1 MNVRASRPRQ
11 RRRVLRERDAS
22 VQAQVREVGD
32 PLGAEEASA
41 LREAERETQAQGDP
55 GSQEDAPQALGGAS
69 RHDVIPLRAEDAVD
83 LHALEF
89 DVVLRLIS
97 ALARTGPGR
106 EAVLETK
113 PSWGEAHVRRRL
125 EETSELSLFRAR
137 EGRLPLAGLQN
148 VTAPLAALEDA
159 GGAAAPED
167 FRPILSSAK
176 AAQAVR
182 RALGKTES
190 ATLAERASRLPDLQA
205 LVDAAARILGP
216 DGAVRDDASPELA
229 AIRRRLRRRRTE
241 VSRMLEKML
250 ETRRDALADAVL
262 VLRNDRYCLP
272 VAASARPRVA
282 GIVHDRSGSGQT
294 VFVEP
299 LEVVEANN
307 ELALAGAEERREVQR
322 LLTAL
327 GRTVLDSASDLLAV
341 ERELASLDAV
351 EAAVEF
357 GELCAGRVPEI
368 SDDGAWALE
377 GARHP
382 LLDARLSELRG
393 RVLGESRSA
402 NHSERDAVPLD
413 FQLSREKRML
423 VVSGPNA
430 GGKTVVLKTAGLLT
444 LMAQSGIPIP
454 AGPGTRIPVFS
465 AVRTEIGDAQEI
477 LSDRSTFSS
486 SMETLAEILGRAAPD
501 RLALID
507 EIGSATD
514 PEEGSALAVAF
525 LEEYLARGGRAIL
538 TTHLSAVKGFAAGNP
553 EAVCAAMEF
562 DEKTGRPTYRLH
574 AGFAGRSRA
583 LSVAEQQ
590 GLPRNVISR
599 AREILGSA
607 WERRDRAESDAEAA
621 LERLRQAETEL
632 ARERETA
639 RSEAERLAVE
649 REAAF
654 RERERML
661 ETGLA
666 GFEKAKK
673 ELARRVEAELES
685 IREDAARRASRS
697 AASILSEAEDVAA
710 GETVAQARE
719 ERVARSRAIA
729 PGDRARLR
737 GTRTEATVESLE
749 ADVAW
754 LQIGGKRMR
763 VPLEEV
769 ERVGGASASSASP
782 RTSPGGTGRE
792 DVAASTPEVNV
803 IGQRLDE
810 AIETVEKALDGAL
823 LAGAGRFRVVHGHG
837 TGRLRAGLRDH
848 LRKHPAV
855 SRVRAADPR
864 EGGNGA
870 TIVKLI

>member
-1 MNVRASRPRQ
+1 
-11 RRRVLRERDAS
+11 
-22 VQAQVREVGD
+22 
-32 PLGAEEASA
+32 
-41 LREAERETQAQGDP
+41 
-55 GSQEDAPQALGGAS
+55 
-69 RHDVIPLRAEDAVD
+69 
-83 LHALEF
+83 
-89 DVVLRLIS
+89 LIS

-106 EAVLETK
+106 EAVLRTT
-113 PSWGEAHVRRRL
+113 PSWNEALVRRRL

-148 VTAPLAALEDA
+148 VSASLAALEDT

-167 FRPILSSAK
+167 FRPILSSAR

-182 RALGKTES
+182 RALGRAES
-190 ATLAERASRLPDLQA
+190 RTLVERASRLPDLQA
-205 LVDAAARILGP
+205 LVDAAARIFGQ

-241 VSRMLEKML
+241 VSRMLDRML
-250 ETRRDALADAVL
+250 ETRRDALADSVI

-272 VAASARPRVA
+272 IAASARSRVA

-307 ELALAGAEERREVQR
+307 ELALAGAEERREVER
-322 LLTAL
+322 LLAAF
-327 GRTVLDSASDLLAV
+327 GRAVLDRAGDLLAV
-341 ERELASLDAV
+341 EEELASLDAG

-357 GELCAGRVPEI
+357 GELSAGRVPEI
-368 SDDGAWALE
+368 SDDGAWTLV

-393 RVLGESRSA
+393 LVLGESRRASDVP
-402 NHSERDAVPLD
+402 RDAVPLD
-413 FQLSREKRML
+413 FELPSEKRML

-465 AVRTEIGDAQEI
+465 EVRTEIGDAQEI

-486 SMETLAEILGRAAPD
+486 SMETLAEILDTAAPD
-501 RLALID
+501 RLALVD

-525 LEEYLARGGRAIL
+525 LEEYLARGGRAIV
-538 TTHLSAVKGFAAGNP
+538 TTHLSAVKGFAGGRDD
-553 EAVCAAMEF
+553 AVRAAMEF
-562 DEKTGRPTYRLH
+562 DEKTGRPSYRLH
-574 AGFAGRSRA
+574 PGLAGRSHA

-590 GLPRNVISR
+590 GLPANVITR
-599 AREILGSA
+599 ARELLGSA
-607 WERRDRAESDAEAA
+607 WERRDRAESEAEAA
-621 LERLRQAETEL
+621 LERLRHAEARL

-639 RSEAERLAVE
+639 RREAERLAVE

-654 RERERML
+654 RERQRML

-673 ELARRVEAELES
+673 ELARHVEAELES
-685 IREDAARRASRS
+685 IRDDRARRASRS
-697 AASILSEAEDVAA
+697 AASVLSRAEEEAAA
-710 GETVAQARE
+710 ETVAEARE
-719 ERVARSRAIA
+719 ERDRRALEVSV
-729 PGDRARLR
+729 GDRARVR
-737 GTRTEATVESLE
+737 GTKSDGLVASIEGE
-749 ADVAW
+749 VAW
-754 LQIGGKRMR
+754 LEAGGKRMR
-763 VPLEEV
+763 VPRTDL
-769 ERVGGASASSASP
+769 ERVEAPVSLSP
-782 RTSPGGTGRE
+782 RERARASGVPESTTLDLGS
-792 DVAASTPEVNV
+792 STPEVNV
-803 IGQRLDE
+803 IGRRLEE
-810 AIETVEKALDGAL
+810 AIEEVEKALDSAL
-823 LAGAGRFRVVHGHG
+823 LAGAARFRVVHGHG

-848 LRKHPAV
+848 LRKHRAV
-855 SRVRAADPR
+855 SRLRAADPR

-870 TIVKLI
+870 TIVELA

>member
-1 MNVRASRPRQ
+1 V
-11 RRRVLRERDAS
+11 S
-22 VQAQVREVGD
+22 V
-32 PLGAEEASA
+32 
-41 LREAERETQAQGDP
+41 
-55 GSQEDAPQALGGAS
+55 
-69 RHDVIPLRAEDAVD
+69 
-83 LHALEF
+83 
-89 DVVLRLIS
+89 
-97 ALARTGPGR
+97 
-106 EAVLETK
+106 
-113 PSWGEAHVRRRL
+113 
-125 EETSELSLFRAR
+125 
-137 EGRLPLAGLQN
+137 
-148 VTAPLAALEDA
+148 PLAALEDS

-167 FRPILSSAK
+167 FRPILSSAR

-182 RALGKTES
+182 RSLNKAES
-190 ATLAERASRLPDLQA
+190 RILAERASRLPDLQP
-205 LVDAAARILGP
+205 LVDTAGRIFGP

-241 VSRMLEKML
+241 VSRMLDKML
-250 ETRRDALADAVL
+250 ETRRDALADAVI

-272 VAASARPRVA
+272 VAASARSRVA

-307 ELALAGAEERREVQR
+307 ELALAAVEERREVER
-322 LLTAL
+322 LLAAL
-327 GRTVLDSASDLLAV
+327 GRAVLDRASDLLAV
-341 ERELASLDAV
+341 EEELASLDAG

-357 GELCAGRVPEI
+357 GELSAGRVPEI
-368 SDDGAWALE
+368 SDGGAWALV

-393 RVLGESRSA
+393 RVLGESRSPG
-402 NHSERDAVPLD
+402 HSRRDAVPLD
-413 FQLSREKRML
+413 FELPREKRML

-465 AVRTEIGDAQEI
+465 ELRTEIGDAQEI

-486 SMETLAEILGRAAPD
+486 SMETLAEILETAAPD

-514 PEEGSALAVAF
+514 PEEGSAIAVAF
-525 LEEYLARGGRAIL
+525 LEEYLARGGRAIV
-538 TTHLSAVKGFAAGNP
+538 TTHLSAVKGFAAGRP
-553 EAVCAAMEF
+553 DAVCAAMEF

-574 AGFAGRSRA
+574 PGLAGRSRA

-590 GLPRNVISR
+590 GLPANMITR

-621 LERLRQAETEL
+621 LERLRRAETEL

-639 RSEAERLAVE
+639 RREAERLAVE

-673 ELARRVEAELES
+673 ELARRVEAELDS
-685 IREDAARRASRS
+685 IREDAARRASES
-697 AASILSEAEDVAA
+697 AVQILAKAETDAA
-710 GETVAQARE
+710 GEIVAQARE
-719 ERVARSRAIA
+719 DRVARSRALG

-737 GTRTEATVESLE
+737 GTRSEGIVLSIDGET
-749 ADVAW
+749 AW
-754 LQIGGKRMR
+754 LEITGKRLE
-763 VPLEEV
+763 VPLTELESV
-769 ERVGGASASSASP
+769 ASAASSVASRRPSGGAAQRGGEAEPASDLA
-782 RTSPGGTGRE
+782 
-792 DVAASTPEVNV
+792 VSTPEVNV
-803 IGQRLDE
+803 IGRRLDE
-810 AIETVEKALDGAL
+810 AIEEVEKALDGAL

-855 SRVRAADPR
+855 SRLRAADPR

-870 TIVKLI
+870 TIVELK

>member
-1 MNVRASRPRQ
+1 V
-11 RRRVLRERDAS
+11 S
-22 VQAQVREVGD
+22 V
-32 PLGAEEASA
+32 
-41 LREAERETQAQGDP
+41 
-55 GSQEDAPQALGGAS
+55 
-69 RHDVIPLRAEDAVD
+69 
-83 LHALEF
+83 
-89 DVVLRLIS
+89 
-97 ALARTGPGR
+97 
-106 EAVLETK
+106 
-113 PSWGEAHVRRRL
+113 
-125 EETSELSLFRAR
+125 
-137 EGRLPLAGLQN
+137 
-148 VTAPLAALEDA
+148 PLAALEDS

-167 FRPILSSAK
+167 FRPILSSAR

-182 RALGKTES
+182 RSLNKAES
-190 ATLAERASRLPDLQA
+190 RILAERASRLPDLQP
-205 LVDAAARILGP
+205 LVDTAGRIFGP

-241 VSRMLEKML
+241 VSRMLDKML
-250 ETRRDALADAVL
+250 ETRRDALADAVI

-272 VAASARPRVA
+272 VAASARSRVA

-307 ELALAGAEERREVQR
+307 ELALAAVEERREVER
-322 LLTAL
+322 LLAAL
-327 GRTVLDSASDLLAV
+327 GRAVLDRASDLLAV
-341 ERELASLDAV
+341 EEELASLDAG

-357 GELCAGRVPEI
+357 GELSAGRVPEI
-368 SDDGAWALE
+368 SDGGAWALV

-393 RVLGESRSA
+393 RVLGESRSPG
-402 NHSERDAVPLD
+402 HSRRDAVPLD
-413 FQLSREKRML
+413 FELPREKRML

-465 AVRTEIGDAQEI
+465 ELRTEIGDAQEI

-486 SMETLAEILGRAAPD
+486 SMETLAEILETAAPD

-514 PEEGSALAVAF
+514 PEEGSAIAVAF
-525 LEEYLARGGRAIL
+525 LEEYLARGGRAIV
-538 TTHLSAVKGFAAGNP
+538 TTHLSAVKGFAAGRP
-553 EAVCAAMEF
+553 DAVCAAMEF

-574 AGFAGRSRA
+574 PGLAGRSRA

-590 GLPRNVISR
+590 GLPANMITR

-621 LERLRQAETEL
+621 LERLRRAETEL

-639 RSEAERLAVE
+639 RREAERLAVE

-673 ELARRVEAELES
+673 ELARRVEAELDS
-685 IREDAARRASRS
+685 IREDAARRASES
-697 AASILSEAEDVAA
+697 AVQILAKAETDAA
-710 GETVAQARE
+710 GEIVAQARE
-719 ERVARSRAIA
+719 DRVARSRALG

-737 GTRTEATVESLE
+737 GTRSEGIVLSIDGET
-749 ADVAW
+749 AW
-754 LQIGGKRMR
+754 LEITGKRLE
-763 VPLEEV
+763 VPLTELESV
-769 ERVGGASASSASP
+769 ASAASSVASRRPSGGAAQRGGEAEPASDLA
-782 RTSPGGTGRE
+782 
-792 DVAASTPEVNV
+792 VSTPEVNV
-803 IGQRLDE
+803 IGRRLDE
-810 AIETVEKALDGAL
+810 AIEEVEKALDGAL

-855 SRVRAADPR
+855 SRLRAADPR

-870 TIVKLI
+870 TIVELA

>member
-1 MNVRASRPRQ
+1 M
-11 RRRVLRERDAS
+11 
-22 VQAQVREVGD
+22 
-32 PLGAEEASA
+32 
-41 LREAERETQAQGDP
+41 
-55 GSQEDAPQALGGAS
+55 
-69 RHDVIPLRAEDAVD
+69 
-83 LHALEF
+83 
-89 DVVLRLIS
+89 
-97 ALARTGPGR
+97 
-106 EAVLETK
+106 
-113 PSWGEAHVRRRL
+113 
-125 EETSELSLFRAR
+125 
-137 EGRLPLAGLQN
+137 
-148 VTAPLAALEDA
+148 PLAALEDS

-167 FRPILSSAK
+167 FRPILSSAR

-182 RALGKTES
+182 RSLNKAES
-190 ATLAERASRLPDLQA
+190 RILAERASRLPDLQP
-205 LVDAAARILGP
+205 LVDTAGRIFGP

-241 VSRMLEKML
+241 VSRMLDKML
-250 ETRRDALADAVL
+250 ETRRDALADAVI

-272 VAASARPRVA
+272 VAASARSRVA

-307 ELALAGAEERREVQR
+307 ELALAAVEERREVER
-322 LLTAL
+322 LLAAL
-327 GRTVLDSASDLLAV
+327 GRAVLDRASDLLAV
-341 ERELASLDAV
+341 EEELASLDAG

-357 GELCAGRVPEI
+357 GELSAGRVPEI
-368 SDDGAWALE
+368 SDGGAWALV

-393 RVLGESRSA
+393 RVLGESRSPG
-402 NHSERDAVPLD
+402 HSRRDAVPLD
-413 FQLSREKRML
+413 FELPREKRML

-465 AVRTEIGDAQEI
+465 ELRTEIGDAQEI

-486 SMETLAEILGRAAPD
+486 SMETLAEILETAAPD

-514 PEEGSALAVAF
+514 PEEGSAIAVAF
-525 LEEYLARGGRAIL
+525 LEEYLARGGRAIV
-538 TTHLSAVKGFAAGNP
+538 TTHLSAVKGFAAGRP
-553 EAVCAAMEF
+553 DAVCAAMEF

-574 AGFAGRSRA
+574 PGLAGRSRA

-590 GLPRNVISR
+590 GLPANMITR

-621 LERLRQAETEL
+621 LERLRRAETEL

-639 RSEAERLAVE
+639 RREAERLAVE

-673 ELARRVEAELES
+673 ELARRVEAELDS
-685 IREDAARRASRS
+685 IREDAARRASES
-697 AASILSEAEDVAA
+697 AVQILAKAETDAA
-710 GETVAQARE
+710 GEIVAQARE
-719 ERVARSRAIA
+719 DRVARSRALG

-737 GTRTEATVESLE
+737 GTRSEGIVLSIDGET
-749 ADVAW
+749 AW
-754 LQIGGKRMR
+754 LEITGKRLE
-763 VPLEEV
+763 VPLTELESV
-769 ERVGGASASSASP
+769 ASAASSVASRRPSGGAAQRGGEAEPASDLA
-782 RTSPGGTGRE
+782 
-792 DVAASTPEVNV
+792 VSTPEVNV
-803 IGQRLDE
+803 IGRRLDE
-810 AIETVEKALDGAL
+810 AIEEVEKALDGAL

-855 SRVRAADPR
+855 SRLRAADPR

-870 TIVKLI
+870 TIVELK